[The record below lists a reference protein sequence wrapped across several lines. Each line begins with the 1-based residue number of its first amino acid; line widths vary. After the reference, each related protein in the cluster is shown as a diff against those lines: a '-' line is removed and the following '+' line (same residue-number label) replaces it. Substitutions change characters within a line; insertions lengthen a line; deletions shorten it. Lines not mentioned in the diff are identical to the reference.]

1 MALEELASSLQLAQ
15 KAVDQYRAGDDR
27 YSHIADTEMGKVVS
41 AIEASSKWLQ
51 EKRTLLASCPRP
63 NNPPTNVNEI
73 RLEKNVSFSKLTF
86 NCLVHF

>member
-27 YSHIADTEMGKVVS
+27 YSHIADAEMGKVVS

-73 RLEKNVSFSKLTF
+73 RLEKNVSCSQITLYLKI
-86 NCLVHF
+86 HF

>member
-15 KAVDQYRAGDDR
+15 KAVDQFRAGDER
-27 YSHIADTEMGKVVS
+27 YSHITDAEMGKVVS
-41 AIEASSKWLQ
+41 AIEDSSKWLQ

-73 RLEKNVSFSKLTF
+73 RVEKNVS
-86 NCLVHF
+86 